1 MYYCVREAIVA
12 TASWKQF
19 LRPANSKKANKLKME
34 MSEMDVVNMKFT
46 SIRFQMFLC

>member
-1 MYYCVREAIVA
+1 MHYGVREAIAA

-19 LRPANSKKANKLKME
+19 LRPGNSKKASKSEME

-46 SIRFQMFLC
+46 SI